1 MSIGRIVT
9 RAGVARDK
17 GWSFSSPK
25 KIFEEEVLYRVLG
38 KIIRCLLRHSMRRGT
53 ISVLAFSVELTR
65 LKM

>member
-17 GWSFSSPK
+17 GWSFSSP